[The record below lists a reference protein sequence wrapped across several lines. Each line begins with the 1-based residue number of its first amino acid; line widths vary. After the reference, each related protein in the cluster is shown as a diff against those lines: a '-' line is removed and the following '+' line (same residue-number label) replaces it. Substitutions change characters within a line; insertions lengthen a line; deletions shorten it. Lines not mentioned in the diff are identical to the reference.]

1 MDAQKLYYL
10 SVIIEQGSFRKAA
23 DQLGISQPALSKS
36 IERLETAL
44 DVKILDRTSRGVSPT
59 GVGEVLYSHARLIRD
74 DIERAQ
80 HTVSNTVSR
89 RREVRS
95 ITLGTLPTL
104 AGSVVPR
111 AVGRWRQD
119 DARTTLKVV
128 EKVQIEL
135 LLDLLRGQVDF
146 IVGRTEYY
154 DLVEG
159 FRQRVLFRDRL
170 HVFARTGH
178 PLLAQPDPDWEDAA
192 RYPWV
197 CTMVGHQRNL
207 LHRIMETKGLP
218 GPEQVTECTSID
230 FTIAL
235 VSESDHLGM
244 LPSYIGSSP
253 RAAGMLV
260 ALPLSDATLNR
271 DIALITRSASPMT
284 LAGNRLVAHIEAVGG
299 EMTRQ

>member
-23 DQLGISQPALSKS
+23 ERLGISQPALSKS

-44 DVKILDRTSRGVSPT
+44 NVRILDRNSRGISPT

-74 DIERAQ
+74 DIERA
-80 HTVSNTVSR
+80 HYTVSNAVR
-89 RREVRS
+89 RKAETRS

-104 AGSVVPR
+104 AASVVPR
-111 AVGRWRQD
+111 AVSRWRRD
-119 DARTTLKVV
+119 DAKTTLKVV

-154 DLVEG
+154 DLVDG
-159 FRQRVLFRDRL
+159 FRQRVLFRDQL
-170 HVFARTGH
+170 HVFARRQH
-178 PLLAQPDPDWEDAA
+178 PLFAQPETDWPEAT
-192 RYPWV
+192 RFPWV

-207 LHRIMETKGLP
+207 LQGILNARGLAM
-218 GPEQVTECTSID
+218 PEQVTECTSID
-230 FTIAL
+230 FTISL

-244 LPSYIGSSP
+244 LPRYIGTSARSGG
-253 RAAGMLV
+253 ALA
-260 ALPLSDATLNR
+260 ALPIFDGKLNR
-271 DIALITRSASPMT
+271 DIALITRVTSPMAT
-284 LAGNRLVAHIEAVGG
+284 AGNALVAHIEAVGA
-299 EMTRQ
+299 EMARL